1 MIVKGIATERIE
13 NGAYADVTVKVG
25 LVKLLHKQFDICEE
39 LKNNRDNVNI
49 QCPIE
54 KGPIEVSL
62 QETAWEALLRY

>member
-1 MIVKGIATERIE
+1 
-13 NGAYADVTVKVG
+13 VG
-25 LVKLLHKQFDICEE
+25 LIKLLHKTFDICEE
-39 LKNNRDNVNI
+39 LKKNRDNVNI